1 MLQVISSSPGDLEP
15 VFETMLENAVRI
27 CDATFGNIHRW
38 DGEALHILASLN
50 TPPAFAEFRK
60 RSALRPGPEAPF
72 GRMVATKTAVH
83 VTDLSADPA
92 YIEQRAPTVVAA
104 VELGSVRTI
113 LYVPMLKENEL
124 IGAFTLSRSEVRPFT
139 DKQIAVVT
147 NFAAQAVIAIENARL
162 LGELRESLERQ
173 TATSEILRAIAASP
187 GDAEGSLHKIA
198 ETTAQ
203 LFDAAGVSFRIAE
216 GDEFK
221 LSVGVGQGAE
231 QVTTDLYADP
241 ALRPTVGGR
250 NLPGKVVRENRQ
262 IHLPDLDHLDSEF
275 ADWPGPPVA
284 RRAGIRTIIGTPLRT
299 KGNAIGALVVYRNVL
314 RPFEPA
320 EMQLLQTFA
329 DQAVIAI
336 ENARLLSEL
345 RESLEQQTAT
355 AEVLSVISSSPGDL
369 APVFDAMLASATR
382 LCEANFGTF
391 FLRDGEALRLVARH
405 VPAKG
410 SAFFEPGSRLVVADN
425 EGHPLVRVLETK
437 DVMHLADLRADPSY
451 AAGNPRVVAFVEKV
465 GSRTAL
471 CVPMMKDDEC
481 IGVIVT
487 SRPEVRPF
495 TDKQIDL
502 VKNFAAQAVIAI
514 ENARL
519 LSELR
524 ESLERQTATSKVL
537 EVISSSPGELDPVFT
552 AMLENAVRICDAT
565 FGNIYRLEGQLLH
578 LAAAYN
584 TPPALA
590 AHRKNIPM
598 GIEQNQLVAPMMATK
613 SPNQVLDAAAAAAY
627 TGRSDPAAV
636 TAVEL
641 GGVRTSIAVPML
653 KDNELIGSL
662 SLYRQ
667 EVRPFTDKQIA
678 LVAGFANQAVIAIE
692 NARLLTELRES
703 LEQQTATADVLRVI
717 SSSPGELEPVFH
729 QCLDNATRIC
739 QAKFGTLFLREGES
753 LRVAAHH
760 GSLAKRLG
768 RAMAGGSAASTGR
781 RAPGIPDTSLAG
793 GHSRF
798 RT

>member
-1 MLQVISSSPGDLEP
+1 M
-15 VFETMLENAVRI
+15 
-27 CDATFGNIHRW
+27 
-38 DGEALHILASLN
+38 
-50 TPPAFAEFRK
+50 
-60 RSALRPGPEAPF
+60 
-72 GRMVATKTAVH
+72 
-83 VTDLSADPA
+83 
-92 YIEQRAPTVVAA
+92 
-104 VELGSVRTI
+104 
-113 LYVPMLKENEL
+113 
-124 IGAFTLSRSEVRPFT
+124 
-139 DKQIAVVT
+139 
-147 NFAAQAVIAIENARL
+147 AR
-162 LGELRESLERQ
+162 
-173 TATSEILRAIAASP
+173 
-187 GDAEGSLHKIA
+187 
-198 ETTAQ
+198 
-203 LFDAAGVSFRIAE
+203 FSF
-216 GDEFK
+216 
-221 LSVGVGQGAE
+221 
-231 QVTTDLYADP
+231 
-241 ALRPTVGGR
+241 
-250 NLPGKVVRENRQ
+250 
-262 IHLPDLDHLDSEF
+262 
-275 ADWPGPPVA
+275 
-284 RRAGIRTIIGTPLRT
+284 
-299 KGNAIGALVVYRNVL
+299 
-314 RPFEPA
+314 
-320 EMQLLQTFA
+320 
-329 DQAVIAI
+329 
-336 ENARLLSEL
+336 
-345 RESLEQQTAT
+345 AT
-355 AEVLSVISSSPGDL
+355 AEPCGSW
-369 APVFDAMLASATR
+369 
-382 LCEANFGTF
+382 
-391 FLRDGEALRLVARH
+391 RDI
-405 VPAKG
+405 VPSKG
-410 SAFFEPGSRLVVADN
+410 SAFFELGSQLVVADN
-425 EGHPLVRVLETK
+425 GGHPLVRVLETK

-537 EVISSSPGELDPVFT
+537 EVISSSPGELEPVFT

-565 FGNIYRLEGQLLH
+565 FGNIYRLEGRLLH

-717 SSSPGELEPVFH
+717 SSSPGDLEPVFSPSWRTPR
-729 QCLDNATRIC
+729 A
-739 QAKFGTLFLREGES
+739 S
-753 LRVAAHH
+753 
-760 GSLAKRLG
+760 AKRS
-768 RAMAGGSAASTGR
+768 SACCSFATASLSTLPRNGVGM
-781 RAPGIPDTSLAG
+781 PG
-793 GHSRF
+793 
-798 RT
+798 